1 MRTRYIACTECG
13 RHVKQ
18 AENACPFCGA
28 ASPPPSTS
36 PIVLAPGTRV
46 ARAAMLAAGA
56 AGGIL
61 VMADCGN
68 TSGQAFYGVA
78 CTPDACPGVIMTD
91 ASDGSRPTAEA
102 GVADAAGDAAD
113 AASETGVAGG
123 DASAPDAGDA
133 AEDAVTDAAAGADAG
148 D

>member
-18 AENACPFCGA
+18 AEAACPFCGA
-28 ASPPPSTS
+28 ASPAPPPS
-36 PIVLAPGTRV
+36 PLVLAPQTRV

-68 TSGQAFYGVA
+68 TSMQAFYGVA
-78 CTPDACPGVIMTD
+78 CTPDGCPGVIMMD
-91 ASDGSRPTAEA
+91 ASDGSRPAAEA
-102 GVADAAGDAAD
+102 GVADAAGGAAD
-113 AASETGVAGG
+113 AASETGAAGH

-133 AEDAVTDAAAGADAG
+133 AEGAMTDAAAGEDAG